1 MLEPDDARARI
12 LAAITPLGPVER
24 QLDEA
29 SGYVLARDITSPVS
43 LPLWP
48 NSAMDGYACR
58 AGDVARADA
67 GAPVRLRVTE
77 RVAAGGFPVR
87 AVGVG
92 EAIRVATGAPVPSG
106 ADTVIRIEDTD
117 RGDVLVEIRDARDAG
132 RNVRAAGEDITAG
145 QIALRAGTVLGPAQI
160 ALAAAVGAAVVYV
173 HRRPRVAIISTGDEL
188 VRVKAFGEV
197 MAGRRIVSSNSYG
210 LVAAVRKLG
219 AEPVDGGIVRDDRAT
234 LETAMERAASC
245 DLIITTAGVSVGDAD
260 YVKAVVASLGGSV
273 DFWRVR
279 MRPGSPLAFGTVRGA
294 PWLGLPGN
302 PVSALV
308 TFTLFAQPAILRLMG
323 HGNPVTHR
331 IQVIADE
338 VFSPAPS
345 LTHFVRVTLD
355 RSQPGSPRARLAGP
369 QASNILSSLAHADA
383 LMIVPPDRASV
394 EPGDV
399 LEAIPL

>member
-1 MLEPDDARARI
+1 MLEPDEARARI
-12 LAAITPLGPVER
+12 LAAIKPLAAVER
-24 QLDEA
+24 RLEDA
-29 SGYVLARDITSPVS
+29 SGHVLASDITSPVS

-58 AGDVARADA
+58 ADDVRQASAA
-67 GAPVRLRVTE
+67 APVRLRVTE
-77 RVAAGGFPVR
+77 RVAAGRFPVR

-92 EAIRVATGAPVPSG
+92 EAIRIATGAPVPNG
-106 ADTVIRIEDTD
+106 ADTVVRVEDTD
-117 RGDVLVEIRDARDAG
+117 RGEVLVEIRDARDAS
-132 RNVRAAGEDITAG
+132 RNVRAAGEDIRAG
-145 QIALRAGTVLGPAQI
+145 DVALRAGTVLGAAQI
-160 ALAAAVGAAVVYV
+160 ALAAAVGAAVVHV
-173 HRRPRVAIISTGDEL
+173 HRRPRVAVIATGDEL

-210 LVAAVRKLG
+210 LVAAVRAAG
-219 AEPVDGGIVRDDRAT
+219 GEAVDGGVVRDDRAA
-234 LETAMERAASC
+234 LEAAMERAALC

-279 MRPGSPLAFGTVRGA
+279 MRPGSPLAFGAVRGT

-323 HGNPVTHR
+323 HVNPVAHTLE
-331 IQVIADE
+331 VVADE
-338 VFSPAPS
+338 AVTLAPS
-345 LTHFVRVTLD
+345 LTHYLRVTVD
-355 RSQPGSPRARLAGP
+355 RSQPGSPRARLSGP
-369 QASNILSSLAHADA
+369 QPSNILSSLAHADA